1 MSKRIFYAAPASW
14 TATAANAQATS
25 GQYMSLVGGA
35 STQVTDVLEVLVSG
49 MSTAST
55 LASFQLVRQGTLG
68 TGGASALAS
77 PSSDS
82 GMNPSITALVSGS
95 TVIAAIAYVT
105 NQVIPSNVTTDARLN
120 LALNTF
126 GGIIRW
132 NAAPTQQYTM
142 VGSSAPGGACVLY
155 NTTSTG
161 VSGANCQANA
171 HIIYETY

>member
-1 MSKRIFYAAPASW
+1 MAKRIFYAAPANW

-25 GQYMSLVGGA
+25 GQYMSILGSS
-35 STQVTDVLEVLVSG
+35 STQVTDILEVLISG
-49 MSTAST
+49 MSTTST
-55 LASFQLVRQGTLG
+55 LGSFQLVRQGTLG

-77 PSSDS
+77 PSSD
-82 GMNPSITALVSGS
+82 GPANPATAALAS
-95 TVIAAIAYVT
+95 TVTTAIAYVT

-132 NAAPTQQYTM
+132 NAAPTQQYTIS
-142 VGSSAPGGACVLY
+142 GNAAPGGACVLY
-155 NTTSTG
+155 NTSSTG
-161 VSGANCQANA
+161 VSGATAQANA